1 MARWVMLVGMAG
13 AGLLATALVRGGPEG
28 GQKPEPQEIKI
39 GPYQTVSEQLKFRG
53 GETAVAIASSQRG
66 TDVDLYVFDEAGNLV
81 AWDDSPLDAC
91 AVEWLPE
98 RPGRYAFVVRNTGPS
113 RDVVEFLVR

>member
-1 MARWVMLVGMAG
+1 VGRWVLLVGVAG
-13 AGLLATALVRGGPEG
+13 SGLLAAAFVRGGPEG
-28 GQKPEPQEIKI
+28 GSKLEAQEIR
-39 GPYQTVSEQLKFRG
+39 PYQTVSEQMKFRG
-53 GETAVAIASSQRG
+53 GEMATVIASSQRG

-98 RPGRYAFVVRNTGPS
+98 RPARYAFVVRNTGPS
-113 RDVVEFLVR
+113 RDVVEILAH